1 MGDLEAEESS
11 AIGDGGQGAIS
22 HMYDMDSTGL
32 GFFTVTR

>member
-1 MGDLEAEESS
+1 VGDPGAEESS

-22 HMYDMDSTGL
+22 HMSDMDSTGL